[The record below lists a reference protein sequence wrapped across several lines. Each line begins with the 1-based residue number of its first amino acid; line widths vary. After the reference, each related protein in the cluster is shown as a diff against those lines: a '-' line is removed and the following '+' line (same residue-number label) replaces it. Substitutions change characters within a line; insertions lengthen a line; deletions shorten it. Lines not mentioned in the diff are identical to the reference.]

1 MDSFGSFNE
10 WFSSSFPAK
19 LYSFIPQLLA
29 AVVLFAVGI
38 WLGNLSCKLT
48 VKLLERRN
56 VDRSVHHFLSKS
68 VGVFIKIIFAVSAL
82 RQLGFDINSLVA
94 ALGAAGITAGL
105 GLKDS
110 ISQFASGI
118 QILFNKP
125 FNSGDFIEIDGLS
138 GKVKDIRFMNTTLIT
153 VDNKT
158 VTIPNNHITSN
169 DIVNYTAQPT
179 RRIDFVF
186 DISYDTDISKAKG
199 VLYRTS
205 RENPYILPEPSPY
218 MGVKEHGPNSIR
230 LTCQVWCRS
239 DDYWNAYYTMQEDV
253 KNAFDKNGIEIPY
266 EQLDVHIKD
275 KGEN

>member
-19 LYSFIPQLLA
+19 LYAFIPQLIA
-29 AVVLFAVGI
+29 AVILLTVGI
-38 WLGNLSCKLT
+38 WLGNLSGKLT

-68 VGVFIKIIFAVSAL
+68 VSVFVKIIFAVSAL
-82 RQLGFDINSLVA
+82 KQLGINVNSFVA
-94 ALGAAGITAGL
+94 ALGAAGITAGI

-125 FNSGDFIEIDGLS
+125 FSSGDFIEIDGLS
-138 GKVKDIRFMNTTLIT
+138 GNVKDIRFMNTTLIT
-153 VDNKT
+153 LDNKT

-169 DIVNYTAQPT
+169 DIVNYTARPT
-179 RRIDFVF
+179 RRIDFIF
-186 DISYDTDISKAKG
+186 DIGYNTDISKAKG
-199 VLYRTS
+199 VLYRTA
-205 RENPYILPEPSPY
+205 RENPHVLPEPSPY
-218 MGVKEHGPNSIR
+218 VAVKEHGSSSIK
-230 LTCQVWCRS
+230 LTCQIWCKS

-253 KNAFDKNGIEIPY
+253 KNSFDKYGIEIPY
-266 EQLDVHIKD
+266 DQLDIHIKD
-275 KGEN
+275 RGEN